1 MTQGVSV
8 FISKELTMKY
18 YIINE
23 KRLLEL
29 LKKENQLDAL
39 KCAGVANWSGYGMA
53 KDLYT
58 DEQDISYEDMALE
71 DLKNE
76 FEHAEI
82 IYEI

>member
-1 MTQGVSV
+1 
-8 FISKELTMKY
+8 MKY

-29 LKKENQLDAL
+29 LEKENQLDAL
-39 KCAGVANWSGYGMA
+39 KCAGVDNWSGYWMA

-58 DEQDISYEDMALE
+58 DGQDVSYEDMALE
-71 DLKNE
+71 DLESE
-76 FEHAEI
+76 FENAEI

>member
-1 MTQGVSV
+1 
-8 FISKELTMKY
+8 MKY

-29 LKKENQLDAL
+29 LKKENQLNAL
-39 KCAGVANWSGYGMA
+39 ECAGVDNWLGYWEA

-58 DEQDISYEDMALE
+58 DNQDVSYEDMALE

-76 FEHAEI
+76 FEYMETE
-82 IYEI
+82 YEGEF

>member
-1 MTQGVSV
+1 
-8 FISKELTMKY
+8 MKY

-29 LKKENQLDAL
+29 LEKENQLNAL
-39 KCAGVANWSGYGMA
+39 ECAGVDNWSGYWWA

-58 DEQDISYEDMALE
+58 DNQDISYEDMALE

-76 FEHAEI
+76 FENMET
-82 IYEI
+82 EVEGKF

>member
-1 MTQGVSV
+1 
-8 FISKELTMKY
+8 MKY

-29 LKKENQLDAL
+29 LKKENELNAL
-39 KCAGVANWSGYGMA
+39 ERAGVDNWSGYYEA

-58 DEQDISYEDMALE
+58 DYQDVSYEDMALE

-76 FEHAEI
+76 FEYTETDCGGKF
-82 IYEI
+82 

>member
-1 MTQGVSV
+1 
-8 FISKELTMKY
+8 MKY

-23 KRLLEL
+23 RRLLEL

-39 KCAGVANWSGYGMA
+39 KCAGVDNWSGYWTA

-58 DEQDISYEDMALE
+58 SGQDVSYEDMALE

-76 FEHAEI
+76 FENAEI

>member
-1 MTQGVSV
+1 
-8 FISKELTMKY
+8 MKY

-29 LKKENQLDAL
+29 LKEGNQLNAL
-39 KCAGVANWSGYGMA
+39 ECAGVDNWSGYWEA

-58 DEQDISYEDMALE
+58 DNQNISYEDIALE

-76 FEHAEI
+76 FEYMETE
-82 IYEI
+82 YKGTF